1 MKKNVLFFSP
11 TFYDLPLNENIKK
24 KYDNLSE
31 VANVKVLAFSSQKKI
46 HTESEWNI
54 HPHIIRLIQSEHTLT
69 TYILHTPTP
78 TYHTKNNLDFDDSKS
93 K

>member
-31 VANVKVLAFSSQKKI
+31 VANVTVLAFSSQKKI
-46 HTESEWNI
+46 HTVRRTE
-54 HPHIIRLIQSEHTLT
+54 HPLLKGNKKKKQRNTNKWEH
-69 TYILHTPTP
+69 
-78 TYHTKNNLDFDDSKS
+78 KK

>member
-31 VANVKVLAFSSQKKI
+31 VANVTVLAFSSQKKI
-46 HTESEWNI
+46 HTES
-54 HPHIIRLIQSEHTLT
+54 
-69 TYILHTPTP
+69 
-78 TYHTKNNLDFDDSKS
+78 
-93 K
+93 

>member
-31 VANVKVLAFSSQKKI
+31 VANVKVLAFLQTKSLKKLVM
-46 HTESEWNI
+46 NF
-54 HPHIIRLIQSEHTLT
+54 
-69 TYILHTPTP
+69 
-78 TYHTKNNLDFDDSKS
+78 TKTN
-93 K
+93 

>member
-31 VANVKVLAFSSQKKI
+31 VANVTVLCLLYTSPSPRDPHLSRMPSSA
-46 HTESEWNI
+46 
-54 HPHIIRLIQSEHTLT
+54 
-69 TYILHTPTP
+69 
-78 TYHTKNNLDFDDSKS
+78 
-93 K
+93 

>member
-31 VANVKVLAFSSQKKI
+31 VANVTVLAFSSQKKN
-46 HTESEWNI
+46 TYR
-54 HPHIIRLIQSEHTLT
+54 IRDNFLFKQ
-69 TYILHTPTP
+69 
-78 TYHTKNNLDFDDSKS
+78 KK
-93 K
+93 

>member
-31 VANVKVLAFSSQKKI
+31 VANVTVLAFSSQKKI
-46 HTESEWNI
+46 YTESE
-54 HPHIIRLIQSEHTLT
+54 T
-69 TYILHTPTP
+69 TFY
-78 TYHTKNNLDFDDSKS
+78 
-93 K
+93 